1 LTAEQIYAKDSPGTV
16 YIQVLTATEGVS
28 GSGIVLNHAGD
39 ILTNEHVVAGATQV
53 AVTFDNNLTVTGQVI
68 GTDTASDLAVIKVN
82 PSHLILHPLTL
93 GNSNDVAV
101 GDAVGAIGSPYG
113 LDRTFT
119 TGIISALGRTIT
131 SPNGFPING
140 AIQVDAPI
148 NPGNSGGPLVDA
160 AGDVIGINSQI
171 SSSTG
176 SGDGIGFAIPINLA
190 ITNLPRLLHGGVVQH
205 AWLGL
210 AGISVS
216 DLPASVKVGVKKGA
230 YVEEIIPGSPAAAA
244 GLRPP
249 RCFKR
254 PRRVL

>member
-1 LTAEQIYAKDSPGTV
+1 
-16 YIQVLTATEGVS
+16 
-28 GSGIVLNHAGD
+28 
-39 ILTNEHVVAGATQV
+39 
-53 AVTFDNNLTVTGQVI
+53 
-68 GTDTASDLAVIKVN
+68 
-82 PSHLILHPLTL
+82 
-93 GNSNDVAV
+93 
-101 GDAVGAIGSPYG
+101 
-113 LDRTFT
+113 
-119 TGIISALGRTIT
+119 
-131 SPNGFPING
+131 
-140 AIQVDAPI
+140 VDAPI

-244 GLRPP
+244 GLRGGRHVVSSAQGEFSSGGDIITAVNGKPISS
-249 RCFKR
+249 FNQLETITENSR
-254 PRRVL
+254 PGRRLRFTYLRAGVSKTVVIKLGVQPLTAPTGVSAPS